1 MMILIYN
8 CKCKFNKI
16 SLCINMSKCK
26 QYRIHFKYNIIK
38 EVDEDL
44 LNNYVRYII
53 FLHIYYQNHWKSKN
67 LFIRKPLY
75 KKKSTE
81 KNSFL

>member
-8 CKCKFNKI
+8 CKCKSNKI
-16 SLCINMSKCK
+16 SLCINMSKRK
-26 QYRIHFKYNIIK
+26 QYSIHFKYNIIK
-38 EVDEDL
+38 EVDEGL
-44 LNNYVRYII
+44 LNNQVY
-53 FLHIYYQNHWKSKN
+53 LHIYYQNHWKSKN

-81 KNSFL
+81 KK

>member
-1 MMILIYN
+1 
-8 CKCKFNKI
+8 
-16 SLCINMSKCK
+16 MSKKKIK
-26 QYRIHFKYNIIK
+26 QYSIHFKSNIIK
-38 EVDEDL
+38 EVDEGL
-44 LNNYVRYII
+44 LNNNFIEQELCNIYII
-53 FLHIYYQNHWKSKN
+53 FFHIYYQNHWKSKN